1 MTLGSGTVT
10 LFLSLFPFR
19 NVPVRIRIRCHRKRN
34 EDEDSPHKFYTLVTH
49 VPVDTFKGWYSS
61 VVPYSGKLP
70 REKTFANWWKIR
82 VSWRKLSRIARLCCT
97 KDDMPSNFAEKTFA
111 NSHKNVKFAKV
122 FSLESFLLYGIYE
135 QETHW
140 GHSEEIIFFCHSSFS
155 FYILLHWNKYITSIP
170 GSHRP
175 TLSNETS

>member
-61 VVPYSGKLP
+61 VVPYSGETFKGENFCELVKNTSFM
-70 REKTFANWWKIR
+70 EKTFTDCSLVLRQGRHALKF
-82 VSWRKLSRIARLCCT
+82 CGE
-97 KDDMPSNFAEKTFA
+97 NFRE
-111 NSHKNVKFAKV
+111 
-122 FSLESFLLYGIYE
+122 
-135 QETHW
+135 
-140 GHSEEIIFFCHSSFS
+140 
-155 FYILLHWNKYITSIP
+155 
-170 GSHRP
+170 
-175 TLSNETS
+175 